1 MNFLSRERIAF
12 LVKNLGLFI
21 SMRFIYTVSVFSY
34 QIIILIASLFNK
46 KASLRVKGVKQTFS
60 RLKSFEPYDSVWIHC
75 ASLGEFEQGRPLIE
89 KLKQRQPETKIVLS
103 FFSPSG
109 YEIRNSYEHADLV
122 IYLPHDSKRN
132 ANRLIDLIKPKA
144 VFFIKYEF
152 WYHYIKAIHKRN
164 IPLYLV
170 SGIFRK
176 DQVFFKPHGSFFRE
190 MLRMFTFLFVQNN
203 DSKQLLESIGIKT
216 ISVTGDTRFDRVYEI
231 SKNRKN
237 FELIEAFKGEHLL
250 MVAGST
256 WKPDEEIIFRY
267 ISKSDTTSKF
277 IIVPHEID
285 PSNIER
291 IVRLSDKVTVKYSE
305 ADQTTAKNAD
315 VMIIDNIGMLSSLY
329 AYADIAYIG
338 GGFGKGIHNTLE
350 AAVYG
355 IPIIFGPRYEKFDE
369 AKELIQ
375 RGAAFT
381 IGEEEDFS
389 LIMQKLLSDQEYR
402 KNTGEHAL
410 RYVNENV
417 GATEKTLNNYE
428 L

>member
-1 MNFLSRERIAF
+1 MKFFYS
-12 LVKNLGLFI
+12 
-21 SMRFIYTVSVFSY
+21 VSVFAY
-34 QIIILIASLFNK
+34 HAFILFASLFNK
-46 KASLRVKGVKQTFS
+46 KASLRVSGVKQTFTK
-60 RLKSFEPYDSVWIHC
+60 LNSFEPSNTVWIHC

-89 KLKQRQPETKIVLS
+89 MLKQRQPETKIVLS

-109 YEIRNSYEHADLV
+109 YEIRKNYPHADLV

-152 WYHYIKAIHKRN
+152 WYHYIKAIHKRT

-190 MLRMFTFLFVQNN
+190 MLRMFTFLFLQNN
-203 DSKQLLESIGIKT
+203 ESKQLLESIGIKT

-256 WKPDEEIIFRY
+256 WKPDEEILFRH
-267 ISKSDTTSKF
+267 ITKSDKTVKF

-285 PSNIER
+285 PGNIER

-369 AKELIQ
+369 AKELIK

-381 IGEEEDFS
+381 IRGEEDFL
-389 LIMQKLLSDQEYR
+389 LIMQKLLSDREYR
-402 KNTGEHAL
+402 KNSGEHAL
-410 RYVNENV
+410 RYVKENV
-417 GATEKTLNNYE
+417 GATERTLINY
-428 L
+428 